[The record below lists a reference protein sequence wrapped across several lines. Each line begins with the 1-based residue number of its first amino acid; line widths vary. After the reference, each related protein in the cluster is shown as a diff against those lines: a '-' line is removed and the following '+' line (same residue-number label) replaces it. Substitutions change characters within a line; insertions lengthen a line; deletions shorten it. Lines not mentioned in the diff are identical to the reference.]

1 MVNAIIS
8 GNNETALFTNCK
20 SYIIFLFCA
29 ARFLFLLFFSFS
41 FPCLSSVSHSCSESL
56 QPLLCS
62 LSLPLPLLDDLPPSL
77 TKPRPKHQGKP
88 ISIAMVFFLVCDL
101 MVDSA
106 VVVWVM
112 DLAGV
117 GIGVEGRSAWLCGF
131 FFLFSSVLSPSS
143 QRWIVVVVDRG
154 SWLRFAPIDGCC
166 WSNLVDCGWDSVWF
180 LLWNLRW
187 WLRFGSILGFMVLSS
202 NQGGGFWLGLRSGW
216 VGGGFCG
223 GGDGGFVV
231 DFLLWF
237 VVVVLVRCGA
247 WGVGHGSPILGFCVW
262 WVLVA
267 TMVVLWLVV
276 VVVVA
281 DCSCYNGGYG
291 KWSGGGRVGW
301 LLAIVLH
308 GVVLLLF

>member
-1 MVNAIIS
+1 MVNAIIY

-117 GIGVEGRSAWLCGF
+117 GIGVEGRSALLCGF
-131 FFLFSSVLSPSS
+131 FFSLLIGSLSFFSPM
-143 QRWIVVVVDRG
+143 D
-154 SWLRFAPIDGCC
+154 
-166 WSNLVDCGWDSVWF
+166 
-180 LLWNLRW
+180 
-187 WLRFGSILGFMVLSS
+187 
-202 NQGGGFWLGLRSGW
+202 
-216 VGGGFCG
+216 CG
-223 GGDGGFVV
+223 GGG
-231 DFLLWF
+231 LWIMAEICF
-237 VVVVLVRCGA
+237 
-247 WGVGHGSPILGFCVW
+247 
-262 WVLVA
+262 
-267 TMVVLWLVV
+267 
-276 VVVVA
+276 
-281 DCSCYNGGYG
+281 D
-291 KWSGGGRVGW
+291 
-301 LLAIVLH
+301 
-308 GVVLLLF
+308 